1 MTYSKVN
8 ISNQR
13 DEVSGFSFKLILL
26 IVAII
31 ATLGV
36 NVMVFNANQSTPIE
50 ANKISSPF
58 TTEMVT
64 LAK

>member
-1 MTYSKVN
+1 MTYSKINV
-8 ISNQR
+8 SNQN

-36 NVMVFNANQSTPIE
+36 NVMVFNANQSTHME

-58 TTEMVT
+58 TTEMVI
-64 LAK
+64 LVK

>member
-1 MTYSKVN
+1 MTYSKINV
-8 ISNQR
+8 SNQQ

-36 NVMVFNANQSTPIE
+36 NIMVFNANQSTPME
-50 ANKISSPF
+50 ANKISSPV
-58 TTEMVT
+58 TTEMVI
-64 LAK
+64 LVK